1 MIHRKLLIAT
11 VIIASVVITA
21 CSDMTA
27 PKNDPGVLTA
37 VVRGATVVA
46 TINGGGTAEMQPP
59 GLAGGGNA
67 FGVEVTLLADGP
79 ATGDVDCVDHPVGN
93 VLSKLFVE

>member
-37 VVRGATVVA
+37 VARPTTVVA
-46 TINGGGTAEMQPP
+46 TINGGGTAGMQPP
-59 GLAGGGNA
+59 GLGAGRTPV
-67 FGVEVTLLADGP
+67 GVEGTLLADGS
-79 ATGDVDCVDHPVGN
+79 ATGRSECVYQDGH
-93 VLSKLFVE
+93 KLPGHTL